1 MTINPDLR
9 VCLLDFV
16 KPSPAGSK
24 WGLGGTCV
32 NVGCIPKKLMHT
44 AALYGDYARDAALYG
59 WEGGVTKNH
68 SWQTLRDNTQ
78 DHIKGLNFGYRVE
91 VSLPP
96 SLLCISLPL
105 PAPRKGHLVPEQT
118 RQVCGCAH
126 PGGVRQEGIQGHSTF
141 SPSFLS
147 VTTHD

>member
-1 MTINPDLR
+1 MLPISRLLLLTSRLQHDFDYDLIVIGGGSGGLACAKEAMTVNPDLR

-44 AALYGDYARDAALYG
+44 AAVYGDHARDAALYG

-91 VSLPP
+91 V
-96 SLLCISLPL
+96 
-105 PAPRKGHLVPEQT
+105 
-118 RQVCGCAH
+118 
-126 PGGVRQEGIQGHSTF
+126 
-141 SPSFLS
+141 
-147 VTTHD
+147 